1 MKKQER
7 INFRH
12 LKFAVPV
19 ILLPCTT
26 FFYALANGSFDTKK
40 PPEITVSTAQI
51 NSDLQAPDL
60 ERSQTLNKFDALSD
74 AYEHKED
81 FSAIK
86 GIEMEEDKNM
96 ELDNKDLYSMGEMNK
111 INQMNMEDKLG
122 IPKVKTP
129 SNYAQFKK
137 NETGATPPLKET
149 YGQYGGSGYT
159 AQYKSKYAE
168 QSRDFEN
175 YVNTINGKNGVKPTE
190 NYNKPPPPPKS
201 RFDEEMALF
210 KAQMTVIDSITTKKN
225 LKDGDNPLSE
235 SGEKTNAN
243 NQSQPSISDN
253 SIAKVEIK
261 EVRKAG
267 MNSQRHFNTLGD
279 GQKNSFIKAIL
290 DEGLKVYDGSRVR
303 IRLMDDIIVDN
314 TPLSK
319 GSYLFGIIS
328 GFATQ
333 RVFVSITS
341 IVYDSRITNVK
352 LEVFD
357 YDGMRGLYIPESL
370 FREISKEAGAQAVGN
385 GNITFSGGSQVNATQ
400 LAYQAAQ
407 DAYRTSTR
415 AMSDA
420 IRKRKAILK
429 YNTMVYLVGD
439 KD

>member
-1 MKKQER
+1 MKK
-7 INFRH
+7 I
-12 LKFAVPV
+12 KFNQMRYIVPL
-19 ILLPCTT
+19 ILHTFLILMFGFYKYFEKPDTTADTLP
-26 FFYALANGSFDTKK
+26 
-40 PPEITVSTAQI
+40 VAQI

-60 ERSQTLNKFDALSD
+60 DKSQTLNKFDALSN

-96 ELDNKDLYSMGEMNK
+96 ELDNKDLYSMGEMDK
-111 INQMNMEDKLG
+111 INQMNTMEDKLG

-129 SNYAQFKK
+129 SNYAQFK
-137 NETGATPPLKET
+137 NTESGMNSPLQKES
-149 YGQYGGSGYT
+149 YGQYGGSGGGYT

-168 QSRDFEN
+168 QTKDFEN
-175 YVNTINGKNGVKPTE
+175 YVNAVNGKNGVKPNE
-190 NYNKPPPPPKS
+190 IYNKPSVPPKS

-210 KAQMTVIDSITTKKN
+210 KAQMTVIDSMTTNKN
-225 LKDGDNPLSE
+225 SKNGDNPL
-235 SGEKTNAN
+235 GENGENPNPNK
-243 NQSQPSISDN
+243 QGQPPIGDN
-253 SIAKVEIK
+253 TPKVEIK

-267 MNSQRHFNTLGD
+267 MNSKRHFNTLGD
-279 GQKNSFIKAIL
+279 GQKDSFIKAIL

-341 IVYDSRITNVK
+341 IVYESRITNVK

>member
-1 MKKQER
+1 MKMF
-7 INFRH
+7 NFNQIRYV
-12 LKFAVPV
+12 VPL
-19 ILLPCTT
+19 ILLP
-26 FFYALANGSFDTKK
+26 FIFVMLGFVKYYEKEDTKK
-40 PPEITVSTAQI
+40 NTPLQAEINAE
-51 NSDLQAPDL
+51 LQAPDL
-60 ERSQTLNKFDALSD
+60 DKSQTLNKFDALFN

-96 ELDNKDLYSMGEMNK
+96 ELDNKDLYSIGEMDK

-122 IPKVKTP
+122 IPKVKNP
-129 SNYAQFKK
+129 SNYAQFKD
-137 NETGATPPLKET
+137 NENTFPTPQRGGA
-149 YGQYGGSGYT
+149 SSYT
-159 AQYKSKYAE
+159 SDYKAKYAG
-168 QSRDFEN
+168 QSKDFEN
-175 YVNTINGKNGVKPTE
+175 YVNAINSTKAESFQKPQPKN
-190 NYNKPPPPPKS
+190 
-201 RFDEEMALF
+201 RFDEDMALF
-210 KAQMTVIDSITTKKN
+210 KAQMTVIDSMTNKRGG
-225 LKDGDNPLSE
+225 KDSE
-235 SGEKTNAN
+235 SGVAEN
-243 NQSQPSISDN
+243 NNKPILNNPIATSISD
-253 SIAKVEIK
+253 IKPEIK

-267 MNSQRHFNTLGD
+267 INTKSHFNTLGD
-279 GQKNSFIKAIL
+279 GQQNGFIKAIL

-303 IRLMDDIIVDN
+303 IRLMDDIVVDN

-333 RVFVSITS
+333 RVFISINS
-341 IVYDSRITNVK
+341 IVYDNRITNVK

-385 GNITFSGGSQVNATQ
+385 GNITFSGGSQVNTTQ

-429 YNTMVYLVGD
+429 YNTMVYLVSD

>member
-1 MKKQER
+1 MKMF
-7 INFRH
+7 NFNQIRYV
-12 LKFAVPV
+12 VPL
-19 ILLPCTT
+19 ILLP
-26 FFYALANGSFDTKK
+26 FIFVMLGFMRYYEKKDTKVNT
-40 PPEITVSTAQI
+40 PLQAEINAE
-51 NSDLQAPDL
+51 LQAPDL
-60 ERSQTLNKFDALSD
+60 EKSQTLNKFDALYN
-74 AYEHKED
+74 AYERKED

-96 ELDNKDLYSMGEMNK
+96 ELDNKDLYSVGEMDK

-122 IPKVKTP
+122 IPKVKVP
-129 SNYAQFKK
+129 SNYAQFKN
-137 NETGATPPLKET
+137 NENPFPTSQRGN
-149 YGQYGGSGYT
+149 GSSYT
-159 AQYKSKYAE
+159 SDYKAKYAG
-168 QSRDFEN
+168 QSKDFEN
-175 YVNTINGKNGVKPTE
+175 YVNAINSSKPE
-190 NYNKPPPPPKS
+190 SYNMPKPQPPQTS
-201 RFDEEMALF
+201 RFNEEMALF
-210 KAQMTVIDSITTKKN
+210 KAQMTVIDSITNKKGA
-225 LKDGDNPLSE
+225 KDIDAQLSE
-235 SGEKTNAN
+235 NGSKTNPNTPIA
-243 NQSQPSISDN
+243 PPISD
-253 SIAKVEIK
+253 IK
-261 EVRKAG
+261 EVKKAG
-267 MNSQRHFNTLGD
+267 LNSKSHFNTLGD

-333 RVFVSITS
+333 RVFISINS
-341 IVYDSRITNVK
+341 IVYDNRITNVK
-352 LEVFD
+352 LEIFD

-370 FREISKEAGAQAVGN
+370 FREISKEAGAQAVGH
-385 GNITFSGGSQVNATQ
+385 GNISFSGGSQVNATQ

-429 YNTMVYLVGD
+429 YNTMVYLVSD